1 MTTQPLRPQ
10 SAPVPLPHI
19 VGGFSTVLADP
30 PWRFSNRTG
39 KVAPEHRR
47 LDRYSTM
54 ALNDIMALD
63 VASVLA
69 LNAHLYLW
77 VPNALLP
84 DGLGVMKAWGFRY
97 VSNIVWAKRRKDG
110 GPDGR
115 GVGFY
120 FRNVTE
126 LLLFGVR
133 GSMRTL
139 PPGRSQVNM
148 IETRKR
154 EHSRKPDEQY
164 DLIEA
169 CSPGAYLELFAR
181 HPRPGWT
188 AWGDEASVDVTPRG
202 VAHKGYEGGA
212 ILPPLLPNEHLS
224 QSRINA
230 MGDELRVLYQ
240 SGRSV
245 RQLAEDTGYSIQRI
259 RTLLLAAETSMRP
272 RGRGCAPGTT
282 ADLFQEAAK

>member
-1 MTTQPLRPQ
+1 MSENSLRPNAK
-10 SAPVPLPHI
+10 SSPLPSV

-54 ALNDIMALD
+54 ALEDIKALP
-63 VASVLA
+63 VETRLA
-69 LNAHLYLW
+69 KNAHLYLW
-77 VPNALLP
+77 VPNALLLE
-84 DGLGVMKAWGFRY
+84 GIEVLQAWGFRY
-97 VSNIVWAKRRKDG
+97 VSNLVWAKRRIDG

-126 LLLFGVR
+126 LILFGVR

-139 PPGRSQVNM
+139 APARSQVNM

-169 CSPGAYLELFAR
+169 CSPGPYLELFAR
-181 HPRPGWT
+181 HPRPGW
-188 AWGDEASVDVTPRG
+188 AVWGDEASDEIVPRG
-202 VAHKGYEGGA
+202 RIYRGYADGSTMPQLGPHQHLDSDRAHEIG
-212 ILPPLLPNEHLS
+212 L
-224 QSRINA
+224 A
-230 MGDELRVLYQ
+230 MKAQYLAGK
-240 SGRSV
+240 SIRS
-245 RQLAEDTGYSIQRI
+245 LAEETGYSIQRV
-259 RTLLLAAETSMRP
+259 RSLLQRADTELRR
-272 RGRGCAPGTT
+272 RGRPAENQQ
-282 ADLFQEAAK
+282 LF